1 VRWVAINVG
10 LFIGAQAAYV
20 GLLAL
25 LVRAPVGIGAT
36 LLSVAALFTAPF
48 LPIYLLVVAAL
59 PASWSHR
66 GRRGTAI
73 AASPL
78 LLTVFIGLAFLGG
91 PGPFLLAVALPGS
104 LAYGALVR
112 LREPPSSAASVS
124 VSFAG
129 HYPRKLW

>member
-1 VRWVAINVG
+1 M
-10 LFIGAQAAYV
+10 
-20 GLLAL
+20 
-25 LVRAPVGIGAT
+25 
-36 LLSVAALFTAPF
+36 AALFTVPF

-78 LLTVFIGLAFLGG
+78 LLTVFIGLASLGG
-91 PGPFLLAVALPGS
+91 PGPFLLAVTLPGS

-112 LREPPSSAASVS
+112 FREPPSSAASVS

-129 HYPRKLW
+129 HSPRKLW